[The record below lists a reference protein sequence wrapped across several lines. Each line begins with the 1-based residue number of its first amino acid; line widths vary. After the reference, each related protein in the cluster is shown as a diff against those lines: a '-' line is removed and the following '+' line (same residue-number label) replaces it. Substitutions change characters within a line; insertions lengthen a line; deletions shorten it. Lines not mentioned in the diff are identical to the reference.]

1 MFKVFQV
8 STEIFEKNLN
18 FESIKS
24 LSLSL
29 LSHFC
34 LPPLFCAGRAAAA
47 SLAPPS
53 PARTLSPPPGS
64 PKPVPNPLGLAT
76 RRRSRA
82 RTPRNAVEPP
92 RRRRDDPSDC
102 ASTSSHL
109 GIAQTPLPASDA
121 RTSFSLFPSLR
132 PEEPQAEP
140 PVPEADRRLPLPPSW
155 SAHRGAPFSTLP
167 RAQMTP

>member
-1 MFKVFQV
+1 MNQFHPFL
-8 STEIFEKNLN
+8 SA
-18 FESIKS
+18 
-24 LSLSL
+24 LSLFSP
-29 LSHFC
+29 F
-34 LPPLFCAGRAAAA
+34 PPLFLPGRPEVAGRA
-47 SLAPPS
+47 P
-53 PARTLSPPPGS
+53 PARPDRLLTPGS
-64 PKPVPNPLGLAT
+64 PKLVPTPLGLAT

-82 RTPRNAVEPP
+82 RTLRNAVEPP

-102 ASTSSHL
+102 ASPSSHL
-109 GIAQTPLPASDA
+109 GIAQTPLPASYA

>member
-1 MFKVFQV
+1 MFQQIFLENNSKLNRSNFSFYL
-8 STEIFEKNLN
+8 ST
-18 FESIKS
+18 
-24 LSLSL
+24 LSFLSP
-29 LSHFC
+29 S
-34 LPPLFCAGRAAAA
+34 PVCAGRRGRRPRAAPSPRPSPLRAPGA
-47 SLAPPS
+47 SLK
-53 PARTLSPPPGS
+53 L
-64 PKPVPNPLGLAT
+64 LDIAT
-76 RRRSRA
+76 RRRPFA

-102 ASTSSHL
+102 ASPSSHL
-109 GIAQTPLPASDA
+109 GITQTPLPASDA